1 MSTCPS
7 SSPLMAARIRFA
19 AADCSLIRSVDLDPV
34 PGDCVM
40 SIVNRPVSRIGL
52 AVEVKRL
59 AIVSDAQL
67 LGTEHKRP

>member
-1 MSTCPS
+1 
-7 SSPLMAARIRFA
+7 
-19 AADCSLIRSVDLDPV
+19 
-34 PGDCVM
+34 M

>member
-1 MSTCPS
+1 
-7 SSPLMAARIRFA
+7 MAARIRFA
-19 AADCSLIRSVDLDPV
+19 AADCSRIRSVDLDRV

-52 AVEVKRL
+52 AVQVKRL

-67 LGTEHKRP
+67 LGTEHKQP